1 MIKHKSKEYPE
12 ANRMSSISMQSP
24 NHTSI
29 ILTGPNDWDE
39 WLEVVKTKAEAG
51 KVWKYVDPS
60 KPKDE
65 ETLTRP
71 EVPKAKDVN
80 PAKST
85 ISELT
90 PDELDE
96 LKLLRY
102 DFKHQLQIYERQDAA
117 LSTLKSF
124 IQETISQTFLP
135 YTFKKESTYDV
146 LVALWQRVAPTDRAK
161 KLELTQRYAKLKKAP
176 KSHNIEAWLQSW
188 EQTYTEC
195 KELKLP
201 IVEDNLP
208 LYDFLYAA
216 SDIASE
222 FTAVWTVNLQAMEEE
237 SKQLPDI
244 FRIISLFRDH
254 QRLANVRKSKP
265 ASAFPTTLKD
275 QALESSS
282 GDTKE
287 PKSDSKKWTCICGEE
302 HRFSACPY
310 LIESKRPQ
318 GWTANPE
325 VQKKVHE
332 KLKQAGVK
340 KAVEKARQNVAKGK
354 EKEKEQATSGSE
366 SSDKAGVFMT
376 ASYTA
381 SNSSD
386 YGLHD
391 SFILD
396 SGATVHVCNSRNHF
410 LTLTPASEDDV
421 LYTGNAVV
429 PIEGFG
435 PVDVTVQTPA
445 GPRLIELQ
453 HTALIPS
460 FHTSVVSLKCLVAKG
475 VYWDMENNRL
485 TQDGKTFCSV
495 ESHHDQWTLEH
506 NPLAKQDS
514 AFVA

>member
-1 MIKHKSKEYPE
+1 
-12 ANRMSSISMQSP
+12 MQSP
-24 NHTSI
+24 NRTSI

-102 DFKHQLQIYERQDAA
+102 DFKLQLQLYERQDAA

-124 IQETISQTFLP
+124 IQETISRTFLP

-318 GWTANPE
+318 GWTAT
-325 VQKKVHE
+325 QKSRRRWMRSLN
-332 KLKQAGVK
+332 KLESRKQLRKHVRMLP
-340 KAVEKARQNVAKGK
+340 KARKRRRNNQHQVLRAQTKP
-354 EKEKEQATSGSE
+354 E
-366 SSDKAGVFMT
+366 SS
-376 ASYTA
+376 
-381 SNSSD
+381 
-386 YGLHD
+386 
-391 SFILD
+391 
-396 SGATVHVCNSRNHF
+396 
-410 LTLTPASEDDV
+410 
-421 LYTGNAVV
+421 
-429 PIEGFG
+429 
-435 PVDVTVQTPA
+435 
-445 GPRLIELQ
+445 
-453 HTALIPS
+453 
-460 FHTSVVSLKCLVAKG
+460 
-475 VYWDMENNRL
+475 
-485 TQDGKTFCSV
+485 
-495 ESHHDQWTLEH
+495 
-506 NPLAKQDS
+506 
-514 AFVA
+514 